1 MSFTAG
7 ERKAIHLALEE
18 ADGVVDVASK
28 LVGITHYKLKKLIDT
43 DPEFNARWGNGEVK
57 VPTPTD
63 VIHRPD
69 PADKFVSKLKEEEAA
84 LSTGLEAVGIKG
96 KCREEA
102 IATSAF
108 AAQHLTQMRQMTTG
122 GLLKDFMEL
131 GVVFKEIRDEL
142 AQGQEPEREGVLYE
156 ALFNTVKF
164 RNEINREVIK
174 GALIDAQIKQ
184 KSEENGKKTAGKPGF
199 APMNNIMIKTDGKV
213 EVSQKDANKG

>member
-1 MSFTAG
+1 MKLTAG
-7 ERKAIHLALEE
+7 ERKAIHLAMEE
-18 ADGVVDVASK
+18 ANGVVDTASK
-28 LVGITHYKLKKLIDT
+28 LVGMTGYKLKKLIDT
-43 DPEFNARWGNGEVK
+43 DHEFNTRWGTGEVK
-57 VPTPTD
+57 VPTETD

-69 PADKFVSKLKEEEAA
+69 PADAFVTKLKQEEAA
-84 LSTGLEAVGIKG
+84 LSQGLEAVGIKG
-96 KCREEA
+96 KCKEEA

-108 AAQHLTQMRQMTTG
+108 ASQHLSQMRQMTTG

-142 AQGQEPEREGVLYE
+142 SQGQEPERENVLYE
-156 ALFNTVKF
+156 ALFSAVKF

-184 KSEENGKKTAGKPGF
+184 KSEENGKKSSGKPGF

-213 EVSQKDANKG
+213 EVSQKDAKEK

>member
-1 MSFTAG
+1 MKLSAG

-18 ADGVVDVASK
+18 SNGVVDTASK
-28 LVGITHYKLKKLIDT
+28 LVGMTHYKLKKLIDT
-43 DPEFNARWGNGEVK
+43 DHEFNVRWGTGEVQA
-57 VPTPTD
+57 PTNTD

-96 KCREEA
+96 KCRDEA

-108 AAQHLTQMRQMTTG
+108 ASQHLTQMRQMTTG

-142 AQGQEPEREGVLYE
+142 AEGQEPEREGVLYE

-213 EVSQKDANKG
+213 EVSQKDADKG

>member
-1 MSFTAG
+1 MNLTNG

-18 ADGVVDVASK
+18 ANGVVDTAAK
-28 LVGITHYKLKKLIDT
+28 LVGVSHYKVTKLIKT

-57 VPTPTD
+57 VPTSTD

-69 PADKFVSKLKEEEAA
+69 PADKFVAKLKEEEAA
-84 LSTGLEAVGIKG
+84 LGRGLEAVGIKG
-96 KCREEA
+96 ECKQEA

-108 AAQHLTQMRQMTTG
+108 AAAHLGQMRQMTTG

-131 GVVFKEIRDEL
+131 GVVFREIRGEL
-142 AQGQEPEREGVLYE
+142 AEGQEQDREQTLYD
-156 ALFNTVKF
+156 ALFNTVKL

-184 KSEENGKKTAGKPGF
+184 KSEEQQGKRPSGKPGF
-199 APMNNIMIKTDGKV
+199 APMNNILIKTDGKV
-213 EVSQKDANKG
+213 EVSKDAK

>member
-69 PADKFVSKLKEEEAA
+69 PADKFVTKLKEEEAA

-213 EVSQKDANKG
+213 EVSQKDADKG

>member
-1 MSFTAG
+1 MKLTAG

-18 ADGVVDVASK
+18 TNGVVDTASK
-28 LVGITHYKLKKLIDT
+28 LVGMTGYKLKKLIDT
-43 DPEFNARWGNGEVK
+43 DHEFNTRWGTGEVK
-57 VPTPTD
+57 VPTETD

-69 PADKFVSKLKEEEAA
+69 PADAFVTKLKQEEAA
-84 LSTGLEAVGIKG
+84 LSQGLEAVGIKG
-96 KCREEA
+96 KCKEEA

-108 AAQHLTQMRQMTTG
+108 ASQHLAQMRQMTTG

-142 AQGQEPEREGVLYE
+142 SQGQEPERENVLYE
-156 ALFNTVKF
+156 ALFSAVKF

-184 KSEENGKKTAGKPGF
+184 KTEENGKKSTGKPGF

-213 EVSQKDANKG
+213 EVSQKDAKEN

>member
-1 MSFTAG
+1 MKLTAG

-18 ADGVVDVASK
+18 TNGVVDTASK
-28 LVGITHYKLKKLIDT
+28 LVGMTGYKLKKLIDT
-43 DPEFNARWGNGEVK
+43 DHEFNTRWGTGEVK
-57 VPTPTD
+57 VPTETD

-69 PADKFVSKLKEEEAA
+69 PADAFVTKLKQEEAA
-84 LSTGLEAVGIKG
+84 LSQGLEAVGIKG
-96 KCREEA
+96 KCKEEA

-108 AAQHLTQMRQMTTG
+108 ASQHLSQMRQMTTG

-142 AQGQEPEREGVLYE
+142 SQGQEPERENVLYE
-156 ALFNTVKF
+156 ALFSAVKF

-184 KSEENGKKTAGKPGF
+184 KTEENGKKSTGKPGF

-213 EVSQKDANKG
+213 EVSQKDAKEN